1 MLGSLSQL
9 NNMSYKIG
17 RESIEVQVQDEAT
30 ANREL
35 AALKQMDTV
44 PPGKP
49 ELVVLITVPI

>member
-44 PPGKP
+44 TPGKP